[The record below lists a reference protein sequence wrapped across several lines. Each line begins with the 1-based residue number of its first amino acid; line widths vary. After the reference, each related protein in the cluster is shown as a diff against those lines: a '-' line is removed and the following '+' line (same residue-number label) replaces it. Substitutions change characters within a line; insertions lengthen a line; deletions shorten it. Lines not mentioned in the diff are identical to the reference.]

1 MSKPTVVVSCPV
13 DTYSGYGARARDFVQ
28 SIIDLDKYDVKILG
42 QRWGGTRFGYLK
54 DHGNT
59 SLSSR
64 IIPQLTQQPDI
75 WMQITVPN
83 EFQKVGKYNIGITAG
98 IETTLCDP
106 SWIQGCNNMD
116 LVLVSSQH
124 AKKVFEES
132 KFNIQDNQTGQ
143 VTGTVELTAKVE
155 VLFEGADT
163 NKYGPLSWPTKL
175 QLDEIDEM
183 FCYLVVGHWL
193 PGEIGEDRKN
203 IGYTIKSFLET
214 FKNKPKGKRPALL
227 LKVQAGSGTS
237 IMDRE
242 AVLDKIDAIRRT
254 VRGEL
259 PNIYLL
265 HGDMTDAEVNELY
278 NHGKVK
284 AMISLTKGEGFGR
297 PLLEFSLVNK
307 PIIAPYW
314 SGHVDFLDNEFVKY
328 IGGNLTNIHPSAVIE
343 KMILKESQWFS
354 ADPIQV
360 GQALK
365 DVYTNYNK
373 YKDLAKRQGHK
384 SRTQFSYEKM
394 RETVDTLLTQ
404 YIPEFPKQVQLKLP
418 TLNKIELPKLKK
430 IELPK
435 LRKIE

>member
-1 MSKPTVVVSCPV
+1 MSKPTLVVSCPI

-28 SIIDLDKYDVKILG
+28 SIIDTDKYDVKILS

-54 DHGNT
+54 DHSNE
-59 SLSSR
+59 SLTSR

-75 WMQITVPN
+75 WIQITVPN
-83 EFQKVGKYNIGITAG
+83 EFQKVGKYNIGVTAG

-116 LVLVSSQH
+116 LVLVSSEH
-124 AKKVFEES
+124 AKKVFQDS
-132 KFNIQDNQTGQ
+132 KFNMQDNQTGQ
-143 VTGTVELTAKVE
+143 ITGTVELSTKVE
-155 VLFEGADT
+155 VLFEGVDT

-193 PGEIGEDRKN
+193 PGEVGEDRKN

-214 FKNKPKGKRPALL
+214 FKNKPKGKRPALI

-242 AVLDKIDAIRRT
+242 AVLNKIDAIRST
-254 VRGEL
+254 VKGDL

-307 PIIAPYW
+307 PIIASYW

-328 IGGNLTNIHPSAVIE
+328 IGGNLTNVHPSAAVE
-343 KMILKESQWFS
+343 KMILRESQWFS

-365 DVYTNYNK
+365 DIYDNYDK
-373 YKDLAKRQGHK
+373 WKPLAKRQGHK

-394 RETVDTLLTQ
+394 RETLDSYLTQ
-404 YIPEFPKQVQLKLP
+404 YVPTFPQRIELKLP
-418 TLNKIELPKLKK
+418 TLKK
-430 IELPK
+430 IELPSLKK
-435 LRKIE
+435 L

>member
-1 MSKPTVVVSCPV
+1 MSKPTLVVSCPI

-28 SIIDLDKYDVKILG
+28 SIIDTDKYDVKILS

-54 DHGNT
+54 DHNNE

-83 EFQKVGKYNIGITAG
+83 EFQKIGKYNIGVTAG

-116 LVLVSSQH
+116 LVLVSSEH
-124 AKKVFEES
+124 AKKVFQES
-132 KFNIQDNQTGQ
+132 KFNMQDNKTGQ
-143 VTGTVELTAKVE
+143 VTGIVELQTKVE

-163 NKYGPLSWPTKL
+163 SKYGPLSWPTKL

-193 PGEIGEDRKN
+193 PGEVGEDRKN

-214 FKNKPKGKRPALL
+214 FKNKPTGKRPALI

-242 AVLDKIDAIRRT
+242 TVLDKIDAIRKT
-254 VRGEL
+254 VKGDL

-328 IGGNLTNIHPSAVIE
+328 IGGTLTNVHPSAVVPN
-343 KMILKESQWFS
+343 MILAESQWFT
-354 ADPIQV
+354 ADAAQV

-365 DVYTNYNK
+365 DVYTNYSK
-373 YKDLAKRQGHK
+373 YKELAKRQGHK
-384 SRTQFSYEKM
+384 SRTHFSYEKM

-418 TLNKIELPKLKK
+418 QLTKIELPKLKK
-430 IELPK
+430 VE
-435 LRKIE
+435 

>member
-28 SIIDLDKYDVKILG
+28 SIIDLDKYDVKILS

-75 WMQITVPN
+75 WVQITVPN
-83 EFQKVGKYNIGITAG
+83 EFQKVGKYNIGVTAG

-124 AKKVFEES
+124 AKKVFEDS
-132 KFNIQDNQTGQ
+132 KFNMQDSKTGQ
-143 VTGTVELTAKVE
+143 VTGTVELQTKVE
-155 VLFEGADT
+155 VLFEGVDVE
-163 NKYGPLSWPTKL
+163 KYAPLAFPTKL
-175 QLDEIDEM
+175 KFDEIDEM
-183 FCYLVVGHWL
+183 FCFLAVGHWL
-193 PGEIGEDRKN
+193 PGIMGEDRKN
-203 IGYTIKSFLET
+203 MGYTIKSFLET

-242 AVLDKIDAIRRT
+242 ELLNRIDAIRQT
-254 VRGEL
+254 VKGDL
-259 PNIYLL
+259 PNVYLL
-265 HGDMTDAEVNELY
+265 HGDMTDAEINELY
-278 NHGKVK
+278 NYGKVK
-284 AMISLTKGEGFGR
+284 AMVSLTKGEGFGR

-307 PIIAPYW
+307 PIIASAW
-314 SGHVDFLDNEFVKY
+314 SGHVDFLDREFVKY
-328 IGGNLTNIHPSAVIE
+328 VGGDLTNVHPSAVVQN
-343 KMILKESQWFS
+343 MILPESQWFS
-354 ADPIQV
+354 PNAMDV
-360 GQALK
+360 GKAFK
-365 DVYTNYNK
+365 EIYDDYDKWKTA
-373 YKDLAKRQGHK
+373 AKRQGHK

-394 RETVDTLLTQ
+394 TETLQSLLTQ
-404 YIPEFPKQVQLKLP
+404 YVPEFPKQVQLKLP
-418 TLNKIELPKLKK
+418 QLKKIELPKLKK
-430 IELPK
+430 VE
-435 LRKIE
+435 